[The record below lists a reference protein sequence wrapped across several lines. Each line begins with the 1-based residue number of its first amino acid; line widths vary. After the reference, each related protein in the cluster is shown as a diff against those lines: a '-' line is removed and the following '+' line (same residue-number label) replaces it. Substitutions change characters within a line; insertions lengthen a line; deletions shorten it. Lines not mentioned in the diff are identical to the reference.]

1 MRHNVLD
8 LVSQRN
14 IDTPYQVKP
23 TVVASGL
30 KSFNQKV
37 YCTTN
42 DFSTA
47 VLEIISLFT
56 TWRERARSN
65 AHIKG
70 HIYIYLYSLSQNVYT
85 SKSALNHLE

>member
-8 LVSQRN
+8 LVRQRH
-14 IDTPYQVKP
+14 IGTPYQVKP
-23 TVVASGL
+23 TVVASAL
-30 KSFNQKV
+30 KIFNQKV

-56 TWRERARSN
+56 TWRERAISN

-70 HIYIYLYSLSQNVYT
+70 HIYLYVHIYCLYHRMFIQV
-85 SKSALNHLE
+85 KVH